1 MKDCAKVNTLV
12 ECGVKM
18 SKNDEG
24 EKINFTAFKS
34 LVRSLRYL
42 ACTCSDIL
50 FGVGLV
56 SRFIETPTMTHF
68 KALKRILWY
77 IKGIVDFSLFYD
89 YSNSFEL
96 MSYSDND

>member
-1 MKDCAKVNTLV
+1 
-12 ECGVKM
+12 
-18 SKNDEG
+18 
-24 EKINFTAFKS
+24 
-34 LVRSLRYL
+34 
-42 ACTCSDIL
+42 
-50 FGVGLV
+50 V

-68 KALKRILWY
+68 KTLKRILWY

>member
-24 EKINFTAFKS
+24 EKINFTTFKS

-42 ACTCSDIL
+42 ACTRSYIL

-68 KALKRILWY
+68 KSLKRIL
-77 IKGIVDFSLFYD
+77 
-89 YSNSFEL
+89 
-96 MSYSDND
+96 